1 MKVILI
7 ADVKSLGKKGE
18 IVDVNDGYARN
29 FLIKKNLGKE
39 ATPKNLND
47 LKLQNANVAKQ
58 KKEIYEAELPHRA
71 VAVYLYLK
79 DRANKEGT
87 CYPAIGTIAREL
99 HLSVSTVKRA
109 ISDLEENGFIRKK
122 QRWRDNGGRS
132 SLLFEII
139 K

>member
-1 MKVILI
+1 M
-7 ADVKSLGKKGE
+7 
-18 IVDVNDGYARN
+18 N
-29 FLIKKNLGKE
+29 
-39 ATPKNLND
+39 
-47 LKLQNANVAKQ
+47 

-71 VAVYLYLK
+71 VAV
-79 DRANKEGT
+79 
-87 CYPAIGTIAREL
+87 YPAIGTIAREL

>member
-1 MKVILI
+1 M
-7 ADVKSLGKKGE
+7 S
-18 IVDVNDGYARN
+18 
-29 FLIKKNLGKE
+29 
-39 ATPKNLND
+39 
-47 LKLQNANVAKQ
+47 
-58 KKEIYEAELPHRA
+58 KKEIYETELPHRA

-139 K
+139 RYAQRGYCAGQVDYGMVHHGLCRELFNLRIKTEKMEFGII